1 MKYQAVIAMLPRLL
15 RAEDAADYVG
25 GETMLKE
32 LAVEPFSRRKGST
45 LYDRVDLDRAID
57 ARKYAEAAATL
68 KAGKSSSLLN
78 V

>member
-1 MKYQAVIAMLPRLL
+1 MKYSAVIALPPRLL

-32 LAVEPFSRRKGST
+32 LAVEPISRRKGST

-57 ARKYAEAAATL
+57 TRKYAEAAAAL
-68 KAGKSSSLLN
+68 KRG
-78 V
+78 